1 MRKFLFAAVL
11 LLFPAMLFA
20 SVTAASASL
29 PVNGFYYG
37 DPEAQGMLSFKINQN
52 ELLSMTDDGS
62 GEEWTNL
69 PISDVV
75 INESEPMPEQAYAYD
90 VFTWSLTGRYTGNL
104 KIKFTFWALEASMTR
119 GNNTIYTIPS
129 HHEYLLYLTQ
139 GSRLSIVQ
147 NESTLNGAKNN
158 LKGFADTQGIW
169 ESNNP
174 YISGVAEQTL
184 ISKGYVKYMT
194 YSGTGYSGP
203 VDESGRVRLRVTRL
217 NALAGT
223 FSYRGT
229 VRVEITTGT

>member
-1 MRKFLFAAVL
+1 MRKLLFAAVL
-11 LLFPAMLFA
+11 LLFPAMLSA
-20 SVTAASASL
+20 SVNSASARL

-37 DPEAQGMLSFKINQN
+37 EEGQQSTLSFKINQS
-52 ELLSMTDDGS
+52 ELLSMTGD
-62 GEEWTNL
+62 EWTNL

-184 ISKGYVKYMT
+184 INKGYVKYMT
-194 YSGTGYSGP
+194 YSGTGYDGP

>member
-1 MRKFLFAAVL
+1 MRKLLFAAVL

-20 SVTAASASL
+20 SVNSASARL

-37 DPEAQGMLSFKINQN
+37 EAGQQAMLSFKINQS
-52 ELLSMTDDGS
+52 ELLSMTGD
-62 GEEWTNL
+62 EWTNL

-139 GSRLSIVQ
+139 GSRLSIVK
-147 NESTLNGAKNN
+147 NESTLNQAGNN
-158 LKGFADTQGIW
+158 LKGFANNDKGIW
-169 ESNNP
+169 ESNTP

-184 ISKGYVKYMT
+184 IGNGYLKYLT
-194 YSGTGYSGP
+194 YSGTGYDGP

-217 NALAGT
+217 NALAGSFT
-223 FSYRGT
+223 YRGT

>member
-1 MRKFLFAAVL
+1 MRKLLFSAVL

-29 PVNGFYYG
+29 PVSGFYYG
-37 DPEAQGMLSFKINQN
+37 EAGQQAMLSFKINQS
-52 ELLSMTDDGS
+52 ELLSMTGD
-62 GEEWTNL
+62 EWTNL

-104 KIKFTFWALEASMTR
+104 NIKFTFWALEASMTR

-139 GSRLSIVQ
+139 GSRLSIVK
-147 NESTLNGAKNN
+147 NESTLNKAENN
-158 LKGFADTQGIW
+158 LKGFADNATGIW
-169 ESNNP
+169 ESNTP
-174 YISGVAEQTL
+174 YISGVAEGTL

-194 YSGTGYSGP
+194 YSGTGYSGT